1 MAVAPTYPGVYVEEV
16 PSGVNPI
23 AGVPTAI
30 AAFIGWFPM
39 GPMNSATAVLSFA
52 DVERQFGGLSRNS
65 DTSFALSQYFLN
77 GGGRAWVVRVAGP
90 GSGSTALA
98 AASTTVS
105 TASAGAF
112 VATAINEGSW
122 GNAIRVQVAGPYGTT
137 PERFDLTVSVVGTSG
152 GRATITQQEVYRG
165 LTATDA
171 NDPNYVITAVNG
183 ISSLITIG
191 PPSSGALA
199 TPIGSGV
206 VSGASVPMLTST
218 TPHQLSITLGGQAEV
233 VTIPGTI
240 STLQEIAA
248 DLQSAIRT
256 ARGFDPTWS
265 QATVQALAGSASGD
279 TGRLQI
285 LSGLADA
292 STISVADVPLSNS
305 NTDTSA
311 TFLKLTTAASS
322 QNGAVALT
330 GGGDGDHPGATD
342 IAGSQSAGTGMY
354 ALENTDFT
362 LLCLPSIAN
371 QLASDV
377 DGLAAAQYSTVVG
390 NAIAYCRTK
399 RAMLLLDPPDTIGK
413 PATMQGWI
421 NANSSVRDDY
431 TALYYPRTSVAD
443 PTNNY
448 LLRSIGPCGT
458 IAGLMARIDASRGVW
473 KAPAGTEA
481 TLTGLAQLDY
491 DLTDAENGTLN
502 PIAVN
507 CLRAFDT
514 YGLVCWGARTLNGSD
529 GTSSDY
535 RYVPVRRLA
544 NFLES
549 SLYIGLKWVV
559 FEPNDEPLWSQ
570 IRVNV
575 QSFMQG
581 LFLQGAFAGMTPKD
595 AYLVKCDSTTTS
607 PTDQQLGIVNVL
619 VGFAPV
625 RPAEFVILRIQQLAG
640 QTQG

>member
-39 GPMNSATAVLSFA
+39 GPMNSATTVLSFA
-52 DVERQFGGLSRNS
+52 DVERLFGGLSKDS

-77 GGGRAWVVRVAGP
+77 GGARAWVVRVAGP

-98 AASTTVS
+98 AASAVVPA
-105 TASAGAF
+105 ASGDAF
-112 VATAINEGSW
+112 AVTAINEGSW
-122 GNAIRVQVAGPYGTT
+122 GNAIRVQVDGPYGT
-137 PERFDLTVSVVGTSG
+137 PARFDLIVSVVGTSG
-152 GRATITQQEVYRG
+152 GRAAVTQSEIYRG

-183 ISSLITIG
+183 VSSLVTIG
-191 PPSSGALA
+191 PPSGGTLA
-199 TPIGSGV
+199 TPLGSGV
-206 VSGASVPMLTST
+206 RSGASVPMLSSAI
-218 TPHQLSITLGGQAEV
+218 PHQLSITLGGQTEV

-240 STLQEIAA
+240 ATLQEIAA

-256 ARGFDPTWS
+256 ARGYDPAWS
-265 QATVQALAGSASGD
+265 QATVLALPGSGSGD

-285 LSGLADA
+285 LSGLADTGA
-292 STISVADVPLSNS
+292 VTVADVGSGAGA
-305 NTDTSA
+305 DTSA
-311 TFLKLTTAASS
+311 SYLLLTTAASA
-322 QNGAVALT
+322 QPGAVPLT

-342 IAGSQSAGTGMY
+342 IVGSQSAGTGMY

-371 QLASDV
+371 QMNSDV
-377 DGLAAAQYSTVVG
+377 DGLSAAEYSTVVG
-390 NAIAYCRTK
+390 NAIAYCTQK
-399 RAMLLLDPPDTIGK
+399 RAMLLLDPPDTVSK
-413 PATMQGWI
+413 PAALQGWLTS
-421 NANSSVRDDY
+421 NSSVRDDY
-431 TALYYPRTSVAD
+431 TALYYPRMSVAD
-443 PTNNY
+443 PTANY
-448 LLRSIGPCGT
+448 TLRSIGPCGT

-507 CLRAFDT
+507 CLRSFDA

-529 GTSSDY
+529 GATSDY

-549 SLYIGLKWVV
+549 SLLIGLKWVV

-575 QSFMQG
+575 TSFMQG

-595 AYLVKCDSTTTS
+595 AYLVKCDATTTS
-607 PTDQQLGIVNVL
+607 PADQALGIVNVV